1 MNLRQAGSYETET
14 STAAEVAPDSHFSSP
29 QFRMATVTVDS
40 IVGNMGE
47 SLDMGYRDTSSSEE
61 LDSAET
67 REESEKTAEASD
79 TLSVGAGGSGDDH
92 LQRSDSEVGDSDVL
106 IVNTSTLT
114 LSPQRASPELALVHS
129 E

>member
-47 SLDMGYRDTSSSEE
+47 SLDLSYRDTSSSEE
-61 LDSAET
+61 LESAET
-67 REESEKTAEASD
+67 REESEKTTEASD
-79 TLSVGAGGSGDDH
+79 TLSVSAGGSGDDH
-92 LQRSDSEVGDSDVL
+92 LQRCDSEVGDFDALVA
-106 IVNTSTLT
+106 NYQYTD
-114 LSPQRASPELALVHS
+114 LSPS
-129 E
+129 ESVS